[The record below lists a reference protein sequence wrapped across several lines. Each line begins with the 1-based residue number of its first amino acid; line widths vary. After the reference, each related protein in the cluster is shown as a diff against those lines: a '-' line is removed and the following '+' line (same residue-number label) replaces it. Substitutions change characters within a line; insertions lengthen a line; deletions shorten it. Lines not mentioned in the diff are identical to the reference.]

1 MPAKHIKTVICTLI
15 VLLYL
20 FKLNQ
25 VRWWS
30 IHVCGVLIFRVQN
43 INEGPAIYKKTDSKL
58 SELYAK
64 NLAVHKFQILRI
76 LHKVVETFLFPPAKI
91 QICSLDKI
99 FDSHPLTCIFSLWP
113 APELGTRPILTNI
126 CIQ

>member
-1 MPAKHIKTVICTLI
+1 MFLFMATGACYENGLYYMHLLVICTLI

-25 VRWWS
+25 VRWRS

-43 INEGPAIYKKTDSKL
+43 INEGPATYKKPDSKH

-64 NLAVHKFQILRI
+64 SLAVHKFQILRI
-76 LHKVVETFLFPPAKI
+76 LHSCGNILISPSKNP
-91 QICSLDKI
+91 SL
-99 FDSHPLTCIFSLWP
+99 
-113 APELGTRPILTNI
+113 
-126 CIQ
+126 